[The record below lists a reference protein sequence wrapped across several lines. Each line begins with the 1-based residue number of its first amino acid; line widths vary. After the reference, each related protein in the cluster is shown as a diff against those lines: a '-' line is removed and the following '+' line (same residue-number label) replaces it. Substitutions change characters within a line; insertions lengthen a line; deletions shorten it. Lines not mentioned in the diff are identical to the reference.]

1 MKELNIGK
9 NITVSF
15 AIPHKIKIIL
25 RLYFLFHFWMNL
37 DIKMYM
43 LPPLVSKS
51 WIPISN
57 NNEEKCEGVQGCL
70 PRKDPASSSDLG
82 MF

>member
-1 MKELNIGK
+1 
-9 NITVSF
+9 
-15 AIPHKIKIIL
+15 
-25 RLYFLFHFWMNL
+25 MNL
-37 DIKMYM
+37 DIEMYM